1 MTTENVAILF
11 TDIVNSTELSQ
22 SLSPLAADEV
32 RRGHFSI
39 LRQVI
44 ADTGGTEVKNLGDG
58 LMVIFSSAS
67 AALGCGVSMQQAV
80 DQDNRGREYSVG
92 LRVGLS
98 GGEVTREDDDYFG
111 DPVVQA
117 ARLCAQCEGGQV
129 LAADVVR
136 AMAGRRN
143 HHQCRSLG
151 ELELKGLPAP
161 VETVAVLWEPLGA
174 GRVKSLAVI
183 DDHPVYRDGL
193 SSAVSNND
201 RWTLIGAFE
210 SVESYL
216 KQAENAE
223 VVLLDY
229 HLPGLHGPA
238 AVARITDFGS
248 AVLMVSGDIGRDAVI
263 ATLAAGA
270 RGYVAKHA
278 EVSEILHAIDTIS
291 ASATGTYV
299 SPQLAAYLLD
309 AGRQPGP
316 ESLKLSPREQEVLLL
331 VAQGE
336 RDQDIAEALFISVGT
351 VRSHLDHIRT
361 KTGERRRPG
370 LTRFAVD
377 QGLLPDP
384 RNP

>member
-1 MTTENVAILF
+1 M
-11 TDIVNSTELSQ
+11 
-22 SLSPLAADEV
+22 
-32 RRGHFSI
+32 
-39 LRQVI
+39 
-44 ADTGGTEVKNLGDG
+44 
-58 LMVIFSSAS
+58 
-67 AALGCGVSMQQAV
+67 
-80 DQDNRGREYSVG
+80 
-92 LRVGLS
+92 
-98 GGEVTREDDDYFG
+98 
-111 DPVVQA
+111 
-117 ARLCAQCEGGQV
+117 
-129 LAADVVR
+129 
-136 AMAGRRN
+136 
-143 HHQCRSLG
+143 
-151 ELELKGLPAP
+151 
-161 VETVAVLWEPLGA
+161 
-174 GRVKSLAVI
+174 AVI
-183 DDHPVYRDGL
+183 DDHPVYRRDGL

-263 ATLAAGA
+263 TTLAAGA

-316 ESLKLSPREQEVLLL
+316 ESV
-331 VAQGE
+331 
-336 RDQDIAEALFISVGT
+336 AEA
-351 VRSHLDHIRT
+351 
-361 KTGERRRPG
+361 
-370 LTRFAVD
+370 FAA
-377 QGLLPDP
+377 
-384 RNP
+384 

>member
-1 MTTENVAILF
+1 M
-11 TDIVNSTELSQ
+11 
-22 SLSPLAADEV
+22 
-32 RRGHFSI
+32 R
-39 LRQVI
+39 
-44 ADTGGTEVKNLGDG
+44 
-58 LMVIFSSAS
+58 
-67 AALGCGVSMQQAV
+67 
-80 DQDNRGREYSVG
+80 
-92 LRVGLS
+92 
-98 GGEVTREDDDYFG
+98 
-111 DPVVQA
+111 
-117 ARLCAQCEGGQV
+117 
-129 LAADVVR
+129 
-136 AMAGRRN
+136 
-143 HHQCRSLG
+143 
-151 ELELKGLPAP
+151 
-161 VETVAVLWEPLGA
+161 
-174 GRVKSLAVI
+174 SLAVI

-193 SSAVSNND
+193 ATAVSNND
-201 RWTLIGAFE
+201 EWTLIGAFE

-216 KQAENAE
+216 GLSAVAE

-238 AVARITDFGS
+238 AVTRITDAGS

-278 EVSEILHAIDTIS
+278 EVSEILNAIAIIS
-291 ASATGTYV
+291 SSPTGTYV

-309 AGRQPGP
+309 AHRERGP

-377 QGLLPDP
+377 QGLVADP
-384 RNP
+384 RDS

>member
-1 MTTENVAILF
+1 VSTENVAILF
-11 TDIVNSTELSQ
+11 TDIVGSTELSQ
-22 SLSPLAADEV
+22 SLSPLVADEV

-39 LRQVI
+39 LRQI
-44 ADTGGTEVKNLGDG
+44 ITETGGTEVKNLGDG
-58 LMVIFSSAS
+58 VMVAFSSAS
-67 AALGCGVSMQQAV
+67 AALGCAVSMQQAV
-80 DQDNRGREYSVG
+80 DQDNRGREYPVG

-98 GGEVTREDDDYFG
+98 GGEVTREDSDFFG
-111 DPVVQA
+111 DPVVEA
-117 ARLCAQCEGGQV
+117 ARLCAHCESGQV
-129 LAADVVR
+129 LASAVVR
-136 AMAGRRN
+136 AMAGRRS
-143 HHQCRSLG
+143 HHQCRPLG
-151 ELELKGLPAP
+151 ELELKGLSEP
-161 VETVAVLWEPLGA
+161 VDTVAVLWEPLGT

-193 SSAVSNND
+193 ASAVSSND
-201 RWTLIGAFE
+201 GWTLIGAFE
-210 SVESYL
+210 SVEAYL
-216 KQAENAE
+216 ERADNAE

-278 EVSEILHAIDTIS
+278 EVSEILHAIATIS
-291 ASATGTYV
+291 VSPTATYV

-309 AGRQPGP
+309 AHRQKGP
-316 ESLKLSPREQEVLLL
+316 EALKLSRREQEVLLL

-377 QGLLPDP
+377 QGLVPDP
-384 RNP
+384 RDS